1 MALATLG
8 EFDVFSR
15 PPLQCGV
22 EREMITLH
30 RPWTTI
36 SPHAP
41 ISFIIT
47 TNELEYLKLSDISL
61 RVQVKFSLVN
71 KKATPTAAETTAF
84 DARFTPVQNF
94 MHSMWKSVELEINN
108 KLVTNSAQN
117 YMFKSYF
124 ETFVSMSDNA
134 KDSYLSSIGWGTS
147 TSRKTWLGNNK
158 TVEFMGRLAF
168 DLASQPRSILGGS
181 QLKITVIPQ
190 SNWNT
195 CIIDTSPAADDVTFN
210 VEIVDAELLVKKSIV
225 NPKLREA
232 HIQALKINPAIYP
245 HTRNEVKIFSI
256 PSGMSNVML
265 DNIQLGATPARAI
278 VALLPHNT
286 LNGNRT
292 DMFKFA
298 HHDLN
303 YLCFFMD
310 GLAHP
315 SIPLQPD
322 FAKSEY
328 MREYL
333 SLFEAFNDMDS
344 NPSLKINRFNY
355 KDSNCMYAF
364 NFLPDSSD
372 GAVGSGYVNIPKAG
386 AMRLDLRFA
395 KALTENMA
403 VVVFFQYDSMI
414 RINEDFTVLTDYN

>member
-8 EFDVFSR
+8 EFDLWSR

-22 EREMITLH
+22 ERELITLH

-36 SPHAP
+36 SQNSP
-41 ISFIIT
+41 ISFIIP
-47 TNELEYLKLSDISL
+47 TNELEYVKLSDIDL
-61 RVQVKFSLVN
+61 KVKVKFSIKN
-71 KKATPTAAETTAF
+71 KKANASAADNVLF
-84 DARFTPVQNF
+84 YARLLPAQNF

-117 YMFKSYF
+117 YIFKSYF
-124 ETFVSMSDNA
+124 ENFMLMSEEA
-134 KDSYLSSIGWGTS
+134 KDSYLSAAGWGHDN
-147 TSRKTWLGNNK
+147 SRKNWFTHNN
-158 TVEFMGRLAF
+158 TVEFMGRLSF

-181 QLKITVIPQ
+181 QFKITLTPQ

-195 CIIDTSPAADDVTFN
+195 CIIDSSPDQNDVDFN
-210 VEIVDAELLVKKSIV
+210 VEIIDAELLVKKSIV

-232 HIQALKINPAIYP
+232 HIEALKINPAVYP
-245 HTRNEVKIFSI
+245 HTRNEVKIFSV

-278 VALLPHNT
+278 VALLPHDA

-292 DMFKFA
+292 NVFKFS

-303 YLCFFMD
+303 YMCFFMD
-310 GLAHP
+310 GIAHP
-315 SIPLQPD
+315 AIPLQPD
-322 FAKSEY
+322 YSKGEY
-328 MREYL
+328 MRCYM
-333 SLFEAFNDMDS
+333 SLFEAFNDRDS
-344 NPSLKINRFNY
+344 NPSLKLSRFSY

-386 AMRLDLRFA
+386 AMRLDLRFS
-395 KALTENMA
+395 KALAENMA
-403 VVVFFQYDSMI
+403 VVIFFQYDSVM
-414 RINEDFTVLTDYN
+414 RINEDFTVQTDYN